1 MFVIINNDLN
11 CHVLWSIR
19 VNHHVC
25 YHYYYCCHSDLL
37 YCALSIS
44 DIVWLFQSNG
54 FNMKHY
60 SWPTVKRSSFPTRV
74 NIQRSTKPTLY
85 HNPFVQPIL
94 GDMLWVLLNL
104 FFQKNIFLRKTQKYK
119 DPSVNA
125 KKKKVPRDSRYIYI
139 YMNIYVYIDISSAL
153 LPVIWMLSSPGHTRS
168 PKLQGPGS
176 VPSARLP
183 LSFLG
188 RVYG

>member
-1 MFVIINNDLN
+1 MPFHANDYHSNLLMIIQNIFIMYLFVGGSVSWPFIITSDHYHVRLSLTMTWIAMFSDQFAWTIMFVII
-11 CHVLWSIR
+11 IITG
-19 VNHHVC
+19 
-25 YHYYYCCHSDLL
+25 CHSDLL

-60 SWPTVKRSSFPTRV
+60 SWLTVKRSSFPTRV

-104 FFQKNIFLRKTQKYK
+104 FFF
-119 DPSVNA
+119 
-125 KKKKVPRDSRYIYI
+125 KKKHFFKENAEI
-139 YMNIYVYIDISSAL
+139 
-153 LPVIWMLSSPGHTRS
+153 
-168 PKLQGPGS
+168 
-176 VPSARLP
+176 
-183 LSFLG
+183 
-188 RVYG
+188 

>member
-104 FFQKNIFLRKTQKYK
+104 FFQKKLFLRKTQKYK

-125 KKKKVPRDSRYIYI
+125 KKKVPRDSRYIYLI
-139 YMNIYVYIDISSAL
+139 MHITAKEL
-153 LPVIWMLSSPGHTRS
+153 LAYTCMTFDKI
-168 PKLQGPGS
+168 
-176 VPSARLP
+176 PSQTPQWIKVAV
-183 LSFLG
+183 SQAQKTQS
-188 RVYG
+188 